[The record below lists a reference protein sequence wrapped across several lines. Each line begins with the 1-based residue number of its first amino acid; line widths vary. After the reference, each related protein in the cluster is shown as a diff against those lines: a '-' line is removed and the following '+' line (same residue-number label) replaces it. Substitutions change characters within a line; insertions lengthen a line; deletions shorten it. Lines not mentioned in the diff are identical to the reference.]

1 MLNKLKGLLAAGAL
15 LSQSALVLAAPLQ
28 DVKLGYLPVTGH
40 AKFFVAKEEGLFKDE
55 GLNVELFEFTNSAD
69 GISAVLAGRL
79 DVGAFGTSAPL
90 VHYGRGAELKVI
102 GGIMG
107 EDAYLVTRPELADQ
121 IKGVTDLKGKK
132 VGTVRLASGDAI
144 LRSELHKADID
155 WRKELTISE
164 LRNPPAVI
172 QAVKNG
178 QVDAGVVWGPHD
190 RRAEAEGL
198 KIVLSSSELQPG
210 HPCCRVV
217 IASDSAEDTEKWQS
231 FLRALL
237 KAQRFAEEN
246 PKATVAAIQKY
257 VPLDEELIQATFYRD
272 TLDQS
277 SDPNV
282 EGVVE
287 FWNAINEAGF
297 VESQRD
303 IADIFDVK
311 LYRAALQQL
320 IHREPKDNY
329 WKSLLTEFDGRN
341 AT

>member
-1 MLNKLKGLLAAGAL
+1 MLRILKGLLAAGAL

-28 DVKLGYLPVTGH
+28 GVKLGYLPVTGH

-121 IKGVTDLKGKK
+121 INGIADLKGKK

-144 LRSELHKADID
+144 LRSALHKADID
-155 WRKELTISE
+155 WRKELSISE

-178 QVDAGVVWGPHD
+178 QIDVGVVWGPHD

-198 KIVLSSSELQPG
+198 TIVLSSSELQPG

-217 IASDSAEDTEKWQS
+217 IASNSTEDTEKWQA

-282 EGVVE
+282 DGVVE

-320 IHREPKDNY
+320 IDREPKDNY